1 MIASGGTPVASPMDH
16 VSPYLKTVLK
26 FIGVETVHIIDAA
39 GSKGATEKVIAEAK
53 AQVEEIFS
61 A

>member
-1 MIASGGTPVASPMDH
+1 MDH
-16 VSPYLKTVLK
+16 LSPYLKAILG

-39 GSKGATEKVIAEAK
+39 GSKGATEKVITEAK
-53 AQVEEIFS
+53 AQVDEIFS